1 MGSIVTWP
9 KHRLPGSPE
18 MRAKA
23 LNAVTQAF
31 APTVESLD
39 VDLGLNG
46 LFGQIYVPVACL
58 ILDRLT
64 PGTPLVV
71 GINGAQGAGK
81 ATLYNLLE
89 VILTEGFGLKVTGFS
104 IDDLYLTRAERDDL
118 AQSVH
123 PLLKTRG
130 VPGTHDVELGI
141 QLLNRLK
148 QAGPD
153 DLTRIPIFDKST
165 DERVPEQMWHEW
177 HGSADV
183 IIFDGWCVG
192 GIAEPEASLGLPI
205 NELETLEDPEG
216 VWRHYVNKQLA
227 TAYQELFSFL
237 DMLIMLK
244 VPNMQAVYDWRT
256 VQEQKLKD
264 RASLLYGEI
273 APADPLRIMDGTEI
287 TRFIAHYERLTRWML
302 DEIPTRAD
310 ITLALNA
317 NHKIEK
323 IILP

>member
-9 KHRLPGSPE
+9 RDRLPGTPK

-23 LNAVTQAF
+23 LEAVTQAF
-31 APTVESLD
+31 ASTVESLD
-39 VDLGLNG
+39 VDLGLNE
-46 LFGQIYVPVACL
+46 LFEQIYVPVACS
-58 ILDRLT
+58 ILERLS
-64 PGTPLVV
+64 PGTPLIV

-81 ATLYNLLE
+81 ATLYNLVD

-104 IDDLYLTRAERDDL
+104 IDDLYLTRAEREHL
-118 AQSVH
+118 AQTIH

-130 VPGTHDVELGI
+130 VPGTHDVGLGL
-141 QLLNRLK
+141 QLLDRLK
-148 QAGPD
+148 HAGPD

-165 DERVPEQMWHEW
+165 DERVPEKMWHEW
-177 HGSADV
+177 RGSADV

-192 GIAEPEASLGLPI
+192 GTAESEESLSTPI
-205 NELETLEDPEG
+205 NELESLEDPHG
-216 VWRHYVNKQLA
+216 IWRQYVNQQLG
-227 TAYQELFSFL
+227 TTYQELFGYL
-237 DMLIMLK
+237 DMLVMLK

-256 VQEQKLKD
+256 DQEEKLKD
-264 RASLLYGEI
+264 RALLRYETK
-273 APADPLRIMDGTEI
+273 ASADPLRIMDGTEI

-302 DEIPTRAD
+302 EEIPSRAD

-317 NHKIEK
+317 NHKIDK

>member
-9 KHRLPGSPE
+9 KHKLPGTPE

-23 LNAVTQAF
+23 LEAVTQAF

-39 VDLGLNG
+39 VDLGLNE
-46 LFGQIYVPVACL
+46 LFEQIYVPVACS

-104 IDDLYLTRAERDDL
+104 IDDLYLTRAERDAL

-130 VPGTHDVELGI
+130 VPGTHDVELGKA
-141 QLLNRLK
+141 LLSRLK

-192 GIAEPEASLGLPI
+192 GIAEPDEALLSPI
-205 NELETLEDPEG
+205 NELENLEDPEG
-216 VWRHYVNKQLA
+216 VWRHYVNQKLA
-227 TAYQELFSFL
+227 TSYQELFGFL
-237 DMLIMLK
+237 DMLVMLK
-244 VPNMQAVYDWRT
+244 VPDMQAVYDWRT

-264 RASLLYGEI
+264 RASLLYDER
-273 APADPLRIMDGTEI
+273 APSDPLRIMDGTEI

-317 NHKIEK
+317 NHKIER

>member
-9 KHRLPGSPE
+9 KDRLPGSAE
-18 MRAKA
+18 IRAKA
-23 LNAVTQAF
+23 LEAVTQAF

-39 VDLGLNG
+39 VDLGLNE
-46 LFGQIYVPVACL
+46 LFEQIYVPVACS

-64 PGTPLVV
+64 PGTPFVV

-104 IDDLYLTRAERDDL
+104 IDDLYLTRAERDSL

-130 VPGTHDVELGI
+130 VPGTHDVDLGI
-141 QLLNRLK
+141 KLLNQLK
-148 QAGPD
+148 QAGPSE
-153 DLTRIPIFDKST
+153 LTRIPIFDKST

-192 GIAEPEASLGLPI
+192 SIAESEESLTAPI
-205 NELETLEDPEG
+205 NELEKLEDPEG
-216 VWRHYVNKQLA
+216 VWRHYVNQQLA
-227 TAYQELFSFL
+227 TTYQDLFSCL
-237 DMLIMLK
+237 DMLVMLK
-244 VPNMQAVYDWRT
+244 VPNMQAVYDWRA
-256 VQEQKLKD
+256 VQEEKLKD
-264 RASLLYGEI
+264 RASLLYSERSS
-273 APADPLRIMDGTEI
+273 ADPLRIMDGTEI

-302 DEIPTRAD
+302 EEIPTRAD